1 MSYKRAEI
9 VLPQELLF
17 LLQEYAEG
25 QYIYIPKR
33 ESNHKGWGENTN
45 TKHLV
50 KQRDIEIYHKYQ
62 DGITT
67 AGLAEEYYLS
77 VKSIQR
83 IVLKERTIEQFN

>member
-1 MSYKRAEI
+1 MSYKSAEI
-9 VLPQELLF
+9 VLPQELLS

-33 ESNHKGWGENTN
+33 EANHKSWGENTN

-50 KQRDIEIYHKYQ
+50 KQRDTEIYQKYQ
-62 DGITT
+62 KGMTT
-67 AGLAEEYYLS
+67 ADLAEEFYLS

-83 IVLKERTIEQFN
+83 IVLKERSIE